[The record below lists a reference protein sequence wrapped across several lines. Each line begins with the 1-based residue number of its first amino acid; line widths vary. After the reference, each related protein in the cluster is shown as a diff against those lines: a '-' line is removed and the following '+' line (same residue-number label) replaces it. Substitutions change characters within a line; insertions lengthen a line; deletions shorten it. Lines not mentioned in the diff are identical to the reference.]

1 MRVPGVQGIGMSDD
15 FGFAPPP
22 FNADGALQTVRRALR
37 DLKLAERG
45 NGFELRGKRV
55 VELVAEGGAIQ
66 VRLARRL
73 MQTPEWDKL
82 TVSSAD
88 GQRKLIDEVK
98 KRLARWEH
106 EE

>member
-1 MRVPGVQGIGMSDD
+1 MADD

-22 FNADGALQTVRRALR
+22 FKPDDALLQLKRSLR

-55 VELVAEGGAIQ
+55 LELQVQEGAIQ
-66 VRLARRL
+66 ARIARKLA
-73 MQTPEWDKL
+73 MTPEWDKQL
-82 TVSSAD
+82 VQSSHE
-88 GQRKLIDEVK
+88 QRKLIDEIK
-98 KRLARWEH
+98 KRLARLER